1 MKTITLFAIILTFT
15 TVNSFS
21 QITMESLDLEVPQLY
36 NSGMVVLFPG
46 TGPIMIVKAGKVD
59 FQLDSIG
66 FNRID
71 PDWIQKISVIK
82 KSETGEMYGYP
93 TENGLFVITL
103 KEEHIED
110 FLSGKIVEEPLQIK
124 RTQ

>member
-21 QITMESLDLEVPQLY
+21 QITMESLDLEVAQLD
-36 NSGMVVLFPG
+36 NSGSKLFYSKA
-46 TGPIMIVKAGKVD
+46 GPIMIAKAGTID

-71 PDWIQKISVIK
+71 ANWIQSISVFK
-82 KSETGEMYGYP
+82 KSESGEMFGYP
-93 TENGLFVITL
+93 TENGLIVITL
-103 KEEHIED
+103 KEEHIKD
-110 FLSGKIVEEPLQIK
+110 FLSGKEVEDPLRIK